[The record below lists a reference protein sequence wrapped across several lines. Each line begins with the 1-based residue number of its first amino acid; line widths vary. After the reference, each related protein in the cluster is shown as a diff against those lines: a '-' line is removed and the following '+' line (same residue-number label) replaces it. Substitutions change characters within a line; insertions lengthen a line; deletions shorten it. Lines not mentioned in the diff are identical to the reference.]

1 MSDNS
6 PYEPPRAPLQDPQQ
20 RKTRPNLLAIV
31 IGSLVDVVST
41 TVVGTLF
48 SIGFAV
54 MVGSEGMKPEQF
66 QELLQG
72 SSAFM
77 FTAYALGLA
86 CSVLG
91 GYICARF
98 ANQNEYANGLAVGI
112 IGVISGELMS
122 SGGGEGWMHV
132 LGLLTIPAAL
142 LGAHIKMR
150 RDKSLNEPG

>member
-6 PYEPPRAPLQDPQQ
+6 PYEPPRAPLKDPQQ

-31 IGSLVDVVST
+31 IGALVDIVTT

-66 QELLQG
+66 QELLQD
-72 SSAFM
+72 STAFM
-77 FTAYALGLA
+77 VTAYALGLG

-150 RDKSLNEPG
+150 HDKSLNEPG

>member
-6 PYEPPRAPLQDPQQ
+6 PYEPPRAPLQDPPQ
-20 RKTRPNLLAIV
+20 RKTRPNLLAII
-31 IGSLVDVVST
+31 IGALVDIITT

-48 SIGFAV
+48 SIGFAIA
-54 MVGSEGMKPEQF
+54 VGSEGMKPEQF

-72 SSAFM
+72 SNAFM
-77 FTAYALGLA
+77 VTAYGLGLC

-91 GYICARF
+91 GYLCARF

-122 SGGGEGWMHV
+122 SGSGEAWVHV

-150 RDKSLNEPG
+150 RDKAQ

>member
-6 PYEPPRAPLQDPQQ
+6 PYEPPRAPLKDPQQ

-31 IGSLVDVVST
+31 IGALVDVVTT
-41 TVVGTLF
+41 TVFGALF
-48 SIGFAV
+48 AVGFA
-54 MVGSEGMKPEQF
+54 MTVGSAGMKPEQF
-66 QELLQG
+66 QELVRD
-72 SSAFM
+72 SSGFM
-77 FTAYALGLA
+77 VAAYALGLS

-112 IGVISGELMS
+112 IGVISGELMN
-122 SGGGEGWMHV
+122 SGAGEPWTHA

-150 RDKSLNEPG
+150 RDKA

>member
-6 PYEPPRAPLQDPQQ
+6 PYEPPRAPLKDPPQ
-20 RKTRPNLLAIV
+20 RKTRPNLLAII
-31 IGSLVDVVST
+31 IGALVDVVTT
-41 TVVGTLF
+41 TVAGTVF
-48 SIGFAV
+48 SIGFAAV
-54 MVGSEGMKPEQF
+54 VGSEGMKPEQF
-66 QELLQG
+66 QELLQ
-72 SSAFM
+72 SSTGFM
-77 FTAYALGLA
+77 VAAYGLGLA

-122 SGGGEGWMHV
+122 GGSSEPWMHV

-142 LGAHIKMR
+142 LGAHIKMW
-150 RDKSLNEPG
+150 RDKA